1 MRKQFLVTVIVF
13 ILLTVITFIITKA
26 LDIKGEIAIPLWLLL
41 SHCII
46 TISLI
51 ILVIPLILKNNE
63 LLRKENNNYSETKF
77 EKKKQLKQKFELSTI
92 TNRTLEWT
100 VYLHRSFYPNQKPD
114 IETFLSELIID
125 KSPICNVCKSD
136 LTKRD
141 LPGHMRLGY
150 VWKCSNKKCDTIIQQ
165 NKKSSIEYYPDQ
177 LESLKDE
184 SLNEFKRK
192 IRSGEFDKY
201 WNKYVEIY
209 DTLTNKKYDDYFQPY
224 LKDFNRR

>member
-1 MRKQFLVTVIVF
+1 MRKQFLVRVIIF
-13 ILLTVITFIITKA
+13 ILLTVIAFIITKI
-26 LDIKGEIAIPLWLLL
+26 LDVKGEITIPLWLLL
-41 SHCII
+41 SLIF
-46 TISLI
+46 LI
-51 ILVIPLILKNNE
+51 ILVIPLILKNNV
-63 LLRKENNNYSETKF
+63 LLRKENTNYSETKF
-77 EKKKQLKQKFELSTI
+77 EKKKQLKQVPSKFELSTI
-92 TNRTLEWT
+92 TNKTLEWT

-165 NKKSSIEYYPDQ
+165 NKKSSIEYYSGQ
-177 LESLKDE
+177 LEPLKDE